1 MYSWNLKTRKPYC
14 VGGYKIFVNLENHSI
29 SMIENE
35 VSDSF
40 DVCLSEAPEDAP
52 EDSEDDGQT

>member
-1 MYSWNLKTRKPYC
+1 
-14 VGGYKIFVNLENHSI
+14 
-29 SMIENE
+29 MIENE

-52 EDSEDDGQT
+52 EDSDDDVHTWRGDDPWKIKIIKNSSQKKAKK